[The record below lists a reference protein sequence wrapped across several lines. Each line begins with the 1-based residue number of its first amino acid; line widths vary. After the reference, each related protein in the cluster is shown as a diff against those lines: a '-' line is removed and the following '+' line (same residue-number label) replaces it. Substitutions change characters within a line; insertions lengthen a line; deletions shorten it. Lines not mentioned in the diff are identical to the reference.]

1 MGSLCCL
8 MNKISSE
15 AENVQRKVGETMIND
30 LPDDLLVQILLLVPT
45 KDAVA
50 TMILSKRWLSIWTM
64 MSKLNY
70 KDNKKIIDS
79 ECKSVW
85 QFLDK
90 SLKIHKAPV
99 LESISVHLGRQ
110 CPVDEDVGKWI
121 TNVIDRKVCEL
132 FFTLNWS
139 PKPIKLP
146 DSLYTCHTLVHLRL
160 SRKILVELVSHSYLP
175 SLTRLDL
182 KCVFF
187 KDEDSLVRLLS
198 GCHNLKDLYVK
209 RHIED
214 NVKNFKVKVS
224 SLKFLVYVYEKN
236 HSIEYTRGSLVIDSY
251 ALTKVIVYDNSGD
264 SCTIENTPHLDKAS
278 IFVMCYPG
286 GKFMFSS
293 LIFFDVHLNIAT
305 VRVDISLT
313 VTFVPSGYISND
325 HLCSDYIHCRLSV
338 VPLLISLSL

>member
-1 MGSLCCL
+1 
-8 MNKISSE
+8 
-15 AENVQRKVGETMIND
+15 
-30 LPDDLLVQILLLVPT
+30 
-45 KDAVA
+45 
-50 TMILSKRWLSIWTM
+50 
-64 MSKLNY
+64 
-70 KDNKKIIDS
+70 

-85 QFLDK
+85 QFFDK

-99 LESISVHLGRQ
+99 LKSISVHLGRR

-132 FFTLNWS
+132 FFKLNWS
-139 PKPIKLP
+139 SKPIKLP
-146 DSLYTCHTLVHLRL
+146 DSLYTCHTLVHLSL
-160 SRKILVELVSHSYLP
+160 SRKILVELVSQSYLP

-224 SLKFLVYVYEKN
+224 SLKFLVYKYEKN
-236 HSIEYTRGSLVIDSY
+236 HNIEYIRGSLIIDSY
-251 ALTKVIVYDNSGD
+251 ALNKVIVYDNSGD
-264 SCTIENTPHLDKAS
+264 SCTIENTPRLDKAS

-305 VRVDISLT
+305 VKCCTTINFSQLVE
-313 VTFVPSGYISND
+313 
-325 HLCSDYIHCRLSV
+325 CRIQPRNFDWLEPLMVLVQNS
-338 VPLLISLSL
+338 PKLKLLLIDQVRTLSIISIKRMQILVD